1 MERYKYWPPY
11 QSKISISSTL
21 GLLPPTTP
29 FSKPP
34 FRIRYSIR
42 RYAFSL
48 VALSIAFASR
58 QVAAA
63 AIDPASISEDPTSIV
78 SSIASITAFDGDKV
92 PSSYILTVSPRHL
105 LWLCRSL
112 TFSLQ
117 LQDTVSKPS
126 FIAQFR
132 SSFPANSTDGPELN
146 AYWVER
152 RYS

>member
-1 MERYKYWPPY
+1 MR
-11 QSKISISSTL
+11 
-21 GLLPPTTP
+21 
-29 FSKPP
+29 
-34 FRIRYSIR
+34 
-42 RYAFSL
+42 FSL

-132 SSFPANSTDGPELN
+132 SSFPANSTDGPELTHTGWSVGTLN
-146 AYWVER
+146 GLGVTTPPEYLEKIKALPGIKAIEEDGIMKTTVETKQ
-152 RYS
+152 